1 MAVAVPALPLAPAP
15 GRMYVDFEER
25 LDFGRLRQYRL
36 DRAKPPWKMP
46 GWARCWSSTT
56 TTSGT

>member
-1 MAVAVPALPLAPAP
+1 MAVPALPLAPAP

-36 DRAKPPWKMP
+36 DRARQAMENA
-46 GWARCWSSTT
+46 GLGALLV
-56 TTSGT
+56 